1 MNPPS
6 EVPSLFAFPKLLR
19 LRKRPEFTR
28 TMDNGTKIVTPYLVM
43 IGRRSSG
50 SATTR
55 IGFIVSKKVGG
66 AVTRNRVRRRL
77 RELFRTIPDRPLGMD
92 LVVIARGQAAGAEFE
107 ALGQAFTFALGKVNQ
122 RLEKDAARALAA
134 AKPSLG

>member
-1 MNPPS
+1 
-6 EVPSLFAFPKLLR
+6 
-19 LRKRPEFTR
+19 
-28 TMDNGTKIVTPYLVM
+28 MDNGTKIVTPYLVM

-50 SATTR
+50 PTSR

-77 RELFRTIPDRPLGMD
+77 RELFRKIPDRPLGMD

-107 ALGQAFTFALGKVNQ
+107 ALGQALSFALGKVHQ
-122 RLEKDAARALAA
+122 RLEKDAARALAN
-134 AKPSLG
+134 AKPDLG

>member
-6 EVPSLFAFPKLLR
+6 EVPSLFGFSKQLR
-19 LRKRPEFTR
+19 LRRRPEFTR

-50 SATTR
+50 SATR

-77 RELFRTIPDRPLGMD
+77 RELFRKIPDRPLGMD

-107 ALGQAFTFALGKVNQ
+107 ALSQALTFALGKVDQ
-122 RLEKDAARALAA
+122 RLQKDAARALALA
-134 AKPSLG
+134 NSSLG

>member
-6 EVPSLFAFPKLLR
+6 GVPSLFSFPKQQRLLR
-19 LRKRPEFTR
+19 RPEFTR

-50 SATTR
+50 PTSR

-66 AVTRNRVRRRL
+66 AVTRNRVKRRL
-77 RELFRTIPDRPLGMD
+77 RELFRTLPDRPLGMD
-92 LVVIARGQAAGAEFE
+92 LVVIARGQAVGADYE
-107 ALGQAFTFALGKVNQ
+107 ALGQSFAMALGKVNQ
-122 RLEKDAARALAA
+122 RLEREALRKAA
-134 AKPSLG
+134 STDS

>member
-6 EVPSLFAFPKLLR
+6 EVQSLFAFPKQQRLLR
-19 LRKRPEFTR
+19 RPEFTR

-50 SATTR
+50 PASR

-66 AVTRNRVRRRL
+66 AVTRNRVKRRL
-77 RELFRTIPDRPLGMD
+77 RELFRTLPDRPLGMD
-92 LVVIARGQAAGAEFE
+92 LVVIARGQAVDASYE
-107 ALGQAFTFALGKVNQ
+107 ALGQALTMALSKVNQ
-122 RLEKDAARALAA
+122 RLEKDAARALAQ
-134 AKPSLG
+134 SVSTSG

>member
-6 EVPSLFAFPKLLR
+6 EVPSLFAFPKQHR
-19 LRKRPEFTR
+19 LRRRPEFTR

-50 SATTR
+50 PTSR

-77 RELFRTIPDRPLGMD
+77 RELFRTLPDRPLGMD
-92 LVVIARGQAAGAEFE
+92 LVVIARAQAVGVEYE
-107 ALGQAFTFALGKVNQ
+107 VLGQALAFALGKVEQ
-122 RLEKDAARALAA
+122 RLQKEAARNLAHGSN
-134 AKPSLG
+134 PG